1 MPGFELEFYR
11 ALFESLDNNSVL
23 MRVDGDGSYRPIW
36 CSSEYAQMM
45 EGTAEECIRHES
57 REVTGSVYEEDK
69 DEVAYLF
76 KNHVTRDG
84 TNSLTIR
91 KQTLKGNEI
100 SVNIHYAFVEDQG
113 IQYAYCTYTDVTELV
128 HSQRQ
133 TMAMYRELNKELDA
147 LSSQSL
153 AALRSNL
160 TKGVVEEVHGTDL
173 YDVDKVGAPI
183 SDLMEVRLANMP
195 VASDRE
201 TYLKVF
207 DLEELQRKYF
217 MGEGPASLVIFSR
230 RQSGRQCFIKY
241 SASMRKDPV
250 TGDVIVLG
258 VETEYNSQ
266 KVTEVLNEKVLA
278 RQYDM
283 VCYIVDANY
292 GVSIGDAAN
301 IRRGSIFPKKRDGI
315 YMDYI
320 TEQVIPVVPEPS
332 HRPRLNKN
340 RIYVPGAAKHQRYF
354 DRMIRPTLNGLF
366 ISTPCKI
373 STDIYI
379 PTPKSFTFVQR
390 VLAEMKILRPW
401 VNCGDVDNF
410 EKALYDQIQPN
421 EHRGHVGIMANDSLI
436 IDADTHKYYSQT
448 PRYEVKISY
457 MGKMPP
463 ELKKILRIR
472 DF

>member
-320 TEQVIPVVPEPS
+320 TEQVIPVVPENERQVTLEALSLATIEEKLAETEPYILDVPCEIDGEVYHKRFMFYAVDRKRHFYILLKS
-332 HRPRLNKN
+332 DMTEVLNEQREQRDGGREPDGRPVEYVHRPIGGCPRQGP
-340 RIYVPGAAKHQRYF
+340 VSV
-354 DRMIRPTLNGLF
+354 GLCRQYD
-366 ISTPCKI
+366 PCL
-373 STDIYI
+373 
-379 PTPKSFTFVQR
+379 R
-390 VLAEMKILRPW
+390 AEP
-401 VNCGDVDNF
+401 
-410 EKALYDQIQPN
+410 
-421 EHRGHVGIMANDSLI
+421 S
-436 IDADTHKYYSQT
+436 
-448 PRYEVKISY
+448 
-457 MGKMPP
+457 
-463 ELKKILRIR
+463 
-472 DF
+472 